1 MKGKTS
7 NFFMFILMGLLI
19 LGLAGFGVS
28 SFGGSNAR
36 VGSVGEVEI
45 TVDEYGR
52 ALQGQLRAAAQ
63 QTGSNVTMAEA
74 RAIGLDRQVL
84 AQLVNT
90 AAIDNEAAISGLS
103 VGDVRVAEQITE
115 IPGFAGLDGTFDRE
129 AYEFTLQSNGLT
141 AEQFEDGVR
150 REAARALLQG
160 AVIGGLQVPDTYADT
175 LFAFIGARR
184 DFTWTVVTPAQ
195 VALTAVEPTE
205 TELQSY
211 YDENPVAFTAPET
224 RELTYILLSPEM
236 MMEQVA
242 PTEADLLAAYEQ
254 AGATYVRPERRLLD
268 RIVFGTEDQALA
280 AKTALEDG
288 SQSFSDLLAARGLAL
303 EDVDQGEV
311 TRDDLPTEV
320 AEAVFARTDTGVVG
334 PLPSPLGPALY
345 RVNGLLAEQITT
357 FEEAR
362 AELTSLLAGDAAR
375 RAVTGEL
382 EALDDLLA
390 GGATLEELAAD
401 TVAELGTIA
410 LRPDSTEGLA
420 AYPEVRDAAA
430 RLQDGD
436 FPELETLEDGGVFAL
451 RLDAVVE
458 PRLLPLD
465 EVRDAA
471 AEGWRAARLQ
481 EALVAEAER
490 LAEALRNGDSFAT
503 LAVEATAE
511 TGMTREAFIEGAPP
525 AMVTDVFALDAP
537 GAVAVVAGNGTVH
550 VARLDAILPPDP
562 DDPDADFLRNVLE
575 QGVSQGLAEDIF
587 TAYAQALQQQAGI
600 TINQPAINAVQA
612 QFP

>member
-7 NFFMFILMGLLI
+7 NFFMFILLGLLI

-36 VGSVGEVEI
+36 VGSVGDVEI

-90 AAIDNEAAISGLS
+90 AAIDNEAAQSRLS
-103 VGDVRVAEQITE
+103 VGDQRVAEQIRV
-115 IPGFAGLDGTFDRE
+115 IPGFAGLDGSFDRD

-141 AEQFEDGVR
+141 AEQFEDSVR
-150 REAARALLQG
+150 KEASRALLQG
-160 AVIGGLQVPDTYADT
+160 AVIGGLQVPETYTDT

-184 DFTWTVVTPAQ
+184 DFTWTALTAAQ

-205 TELQSY
+205 AELATY
-211 YDENPVAFTAPET
+211 YADNPAAFTAPET
-224 RELTYILLSPEM
+224 RELTYVLLSPEM
-236 MMEQVA
+236 MMAEVA
-242 PTEADLLAAYEQ
+242 PSEDELLAAYEQ
-254 AGATYVRPERRLLD
+254 AGSTYVRPERRLLD
-268 RIVFGTEDQALA
+268 RVVFGTQAEALA
-280 AKTALEDG
+280 AKAALEDG
-288 SQSFSDLLAARGLAL
+288 SQTFSGLLAERGLAL

-311 TRDDLPTEV
+311 TRDSLPTEV
-320 AEAVFARTDTGVVG
+320 ADAVFALTDTGVVG
-334 PLPSPLGPALY
+334 PLPSSLGPALY
-345 RVNGLLAEQITT
+345 RVNGLLAEQVTT

-362 AELTSLLAGDAAR
+362 DELTSLLAGDAAR
-375 RAVTGEL
+375 RAVTAEL

-401 TVAELGTIA
+401 TPAELGTIA
-410 LRPDSTEGLA
+410 LRPDSNEGLA
-420 AYPEVRDAAA
+420 AYPEVRAAAA

-451 RLDAVVE
+451 RLDAVVA

-481 EALVAEAER
+481 EALTTEAER
-490 LAEALRNGDSFAT
+490 IAEALRTGDSFET
-503 LAVEATAE
+503 LGLEATAE
-511 TGMTREAFIEGAPP
+511 QGMTREAFIEGAPP
-525 AMVTDVFALDAP
+525 ALVTDVFALEDA
-537 GAVAVVAGNGTVH
+537 GAIAVVSGNGTVH

-575 QGVSQGLAEDIF
+575 QGVSQGVAEDIF